1 MTHLTPNALTLQ
13 DAWFEVLKVAGEDLF
28 VVEHAWLDVLPLF
41 QQLQLLISPLI
52 VLHGRLELKVKEVLV
67 LVKERLP
74 SMQVGV
80 SVGVGVGV
88 GE

>member
-1 MTHLTPNALTLQ
+1 M
-13 DAWFEVLKVAGEDLF
+13 F